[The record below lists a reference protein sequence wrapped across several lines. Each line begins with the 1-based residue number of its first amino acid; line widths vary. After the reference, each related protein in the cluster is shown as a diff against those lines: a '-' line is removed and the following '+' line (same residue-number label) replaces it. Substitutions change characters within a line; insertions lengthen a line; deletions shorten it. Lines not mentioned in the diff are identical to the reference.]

1 MASFVLIYAKEYQI
15 INFIKDPHL
24 YGYKLIIDSLIKLS
38 IILEPY
44 MIKIYQKYIYK
55 SKIYVLFI

>member
-1 MASFVLIYAKEYQI
+1 MASFVLNYAKEYQI

-24 YGYKLIIDSLIKLS
+24 YGFKLIIDSLIKLS
-38 IILEPY
+38 ILEPY
-44 MIKIYQKYIYK
+44 PIKIYQKCIYK